1 MSFPFVTGKWARR
14 ALAALA
20 VVGLTAWVLQVRA
33 NDPVVAQ
40 ADQESIAK
48 PVTERASIQVE
59 RATVLTRAELRTRV
73 LRDARG
79 LSKNPPAREKPER
92 WTIDEN
98 QLRALKQAAASAR
111 ATSRGQ
117 MPESSPAGEPTTVHA
132 DFEGVGQ
139 VEACGTCRP
148 PDTHGAVGLTQFVE
162 ITNSNL
168 NVYEKGGA
176 HNELLSVRL
185 NTFLGYQA
193 QFAFDP
199 RIVYDRTWNRW
210 VISAEAFPES
220 ATVQVQFLAI
230 SQTHDATGNWF
241 IYHIDVNIFNNDDFW
256 DFPQLGMDQD
266 AIIVNANVFGP
277 TTFRGAR
284 MFAVAKARLY
294 NGLGWFVPLW
304 TNLQGTLAPP
314 IVLDQSARTHLLA
327 APPSG
332 TTVFHYTLRDS
343 AHAFDQTMTL
353 ANITVPFYSAPA
365 DAPQPGTA
373 ARLDTLDARFQNA
386 GTQVGDRLFQVHTVA
401 VGSFATPQFY
411 EFDTAANAITQSGQF
426 FASIVSQ
433 DFNPSIAANDAGDV
447 YVTWTV
453 TEPGTRL
460 GGGIFPQVRF
470 GGRRD
475 TDPPGVIGPGTAL
488 FTSPTFYNLGRW
500 GDYSAVTVD
509 PQNPDRAWI
518 VNETVT
524 NPTTWSTRIGAI
536 GF

>member
-1 MSFPFVTGKWARR
+1 MSIRVVTGTWARLVLV
-14 ALAALA
+14 AVAAI
-20 VVGLTAWVLQVRA
+20 GLTTWVLQARA
-33 NDPVVAQ
+33 NDPLVPQVDKENA
-40 ADQESIAK
+40 EIAVK
-48 PVTERASIQVE
+48 ERASLQVGS
-59 RATVLTRAELRTRV
+59 ATILTRAELRARA

-98 QLRALKQAAASAR
+98 QLRALKQAAESAR
-111 ATSRGQ
+111 SASRGRVA
-117 MPESSPAGEPTTVHA
+117 ESAPSGEPTVIHA
-132 DFEGVGQ
+132 DIEGVNQ
-139 VEACGTCRP
+139 AEACGGCRP
-148 PDTHGAVGLTQFVE
+148 PDTHGAVGLTQFAE

-168 NVYEKGGA
+168 NVFSKA
-176 HNELLSVRL
+176 APHTELLSVRL
-185 NTFLGYQA
+185 NSFLNYQP

-220 ATVQVQFLAI
+220 PTVQVQFLAI

-241 IYHIDVNIFNNDDFW
+241 IYHINVNVFNNDDFW

-266 AIIVNANVFGP
+266 AVIVNANVFGP

-304 TNLQGTLAPP
+304 VNLQGTLAPP

-353 ANITVPFYSAPA
+353 TNITVPAYAPPA

-386 GTQVGDRLFQVHTVA
+386 STQVGDRLFNVHTVA
-401 VGSFATPQFY
+401 VFSFATPQWY
-411 EFDTAANAITQSGQF
+411 EFDTAADTVAFTGQF

-433 DFNPSIAANDAGDV
+433 DFNPSIAANDAGDLF
-447 YVTWTV
+447 VTWTV

-460 GGGIFPQVRF
+460 GGGLFPQVRF
-470 GGRRD
+470 GGKRD
-475 TDPPGVIGPGTAL
+475 ADAAIGPGTPL

-518 VNETVT
+518 VNETVV

>member
-1 MSFPFVTGKWARR
+1 MSFKFVTGAWAKRS
-14 ALAALA
+14 LAAL
-20 VVGLTAWVLQVRA
+20 VVAGLTALVFQAKA
-33 NDPVVAQ
+33 NDPSAPGS
-40 ADQESIAK
+40 ESIGKA
-48 PVTERASIQVE
+48 VTERIALEVGS
-59 RATVLTRAELRTRV
+59 ATVLTRAQLRA
-73 LRDARG
+73 LAARDAQG

-92 WTIDEN
+92 WTIDEA
-98 QLRALKQAAASAR
+98 QMKALKQAAASVR
-111 ATSRGQ
+111 AASRPGFA
-117 MPESSPAGEPTTVHA
+117 PSAPSVEPTTIDA
-132 DFEGVGQ
+132 NFDGVDQ
-139 VEACGTCRP
+139 AEACGTCRP
-148 PDTHGAVGLTQFVE
+148 PDTHGAVGNTQFVE

-168 NVYEKGGA
+168 NVFSRAAG
-176 HNELLSVRL
+176 NPELLSVRL
-185 NTFLGYQA
+185 NTFLGYTA

-199 RIVYDRTWNRW
+199 RVLYDRTWDRW

-220 ATVQVQFLAI
+220 ATVQRQFLAI
-230 SQTHDATGNWF
+230 SLTADATGGWF
-241 IYHIDVNIFNNDDFW
+241 IYALDVNVFNNDDFW

-266 AIIVNANVFGP
+266 AIVVNANVFGP
-277 TTFRGAR
+277 TDFRGAR

-294 NGLGWFVPLW
+294 NGLGFSVPLW
-304 TNLQGTLAPP
+304 INLQGTLAPP
-314 IVLDQSARTHLLA
+314 VVLDQSARTHLMA

-353 ANITVPFYSAPA
+353 TSITVPFYTVPA

-386 GTQVGDRLFQVHTVA
+386 STQVGNRLFQVHDVA

-411 EFDTAANAITQSGQF
+411 EFDTAGDTITQSGQF

-433 DFNPSIAANDAGDV
+433 DFNPSIAANDFGDV
-447 YVTWTV
+447 FVTWSM

-460 GGGIFPQVRF
+460 GGGTQAQVRF

-475 TDPPGVIGPGTAL
+475 ADPPGVIGPGTPL

-509 PQNPDRAWI
+509 PLDPDKAWI
-518 VNETVT
+518 VNERII